1 MHLAREDPSWGYRA
15 LYREL
20 IVLGVEVAASTV
32 WEILKEAGMN
42 PTPKRASSTW
52 ATFLRSQADALLACD
67 LVVPAGVVSSR
78 WNLGA

>member
-1 MHLAREDPSWGYRA
+1 MHLAREDPSWGYSR
-15 LYREL
+15 LYGEL
-20 IVLGVEVAASTV
+20 IVPGVEVAASTI
-32 WEILKEAGMN
+32 WEILKEAGMS